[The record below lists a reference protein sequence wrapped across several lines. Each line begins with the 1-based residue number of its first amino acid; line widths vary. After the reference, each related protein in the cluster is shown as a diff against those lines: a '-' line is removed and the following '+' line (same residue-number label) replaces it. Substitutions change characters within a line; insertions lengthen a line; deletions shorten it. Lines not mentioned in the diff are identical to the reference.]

1 MRESREAGAGMVFS
15 FFFLLSILVLEN
27 PLVLVLVSVS
37 IDWTIESFRFSLIFR
52 FSFRIAFVDI
62 LLFQH
67 LPPSMGNIQIGHVTK
82 SGDIAGPRVL
92 EHIVDVVLYME
103 GEKYSAHRM
112 LQVVKNRFGSTDE
125 VCYDTDALASSLTI
139 TLSIYLVFLDNKTC
153 DKPPVCNILNILK
166 S

>member
-67 LPPSMGNIQIGHVTK
+67 LPPSMGNIQV
-82 SGDIAGPRVL
+82 SGFVL
-92 EHIVDVVLYME
+92 LFCVPEVLIYAR
-103 GEKYSAHRM
+103 KIFSS
-112 LQVVKNRFGSTDE
+112 FIFE
-125 VCYDTDALASSLTI
+125 VCCFKSYGPSILM
-139 TLSIYLVFLDNKTC
+139 LS
-153 DKPPVCNILNILK
+153 
-166 S
+166 